1 MTAIEIQVQIDII
14 LQAMVDNPAS
24 DVIEYTIGDKTVKK
38 KRQELRDELAFW
50 RGELLRAKGI
60 QRKHGKYTF

>member
-1 MTAIEIQVQIDII
+1 LTAIEIQVQIDTI

-50 RGELLRAKGI
+50 REELTRANG
-60 QRKHGKYTF
+60 RKRSVYTRFL